1 MCKSCTLRAIY
12 DGIKIPNMNI
22 TDLIEQ
28 VKEMNLPKGEFAIFG
43 SAVMAIRGM
52 REVPNIDLIVTDK
65 LWSELL
71 GRGYT
76 PDYEGFIRKN
86 MVKISNW
93 WFAATRRSI
102 PMMIE
107 DAETIQDLP
116 FVKLDEVRFYK
127 SKLNREKDIADVK
140 LIDRYLESNSDSE
153 GQKGLGIETYKGVID
168 LFVNRVTI
176 KFWYEI
182 LSMVV
187 FGSVS
192 RGQAKGD
199 SDIDIFIYFDDKLI
213 DRYQME
219 KQVNEIV
226 IEIRESKEY
235 IDLEEKEILPEIYPF
250 YIAKSN
256 SNNLPWVCLDS
267 CLEGKIIFDRDNFG
281 KNVMSSYLK
290 KIELQ
295 GGRKVN
301 LPQGGWCWTLSN

>member
-1 MCKSCTLRAIY
+1 MKTS
-12 DGIKIPNMNI
+12 
-22 TDLIEQ
+22 DLIDQ
-28 VKEMNLPKGEFAIFG
+28 VKEMNLTRGEFAIFG

-71 GRGYT
+71 ERGYL

-93 WFAATRRSI
+93 WFATTRRSI

-107 DAETIQDLP
+107 DAETIQGLP

-140 LIDRYLESNSDSE
+140 LIDRYLEINSDSE
-153 GQKGLGIETYKGVID
+153 SQKGLGMETYKGVVD
-168 LFVNRVTI
+168 LFANKVIDDLGNV
-176 KFWYEI
+176 I

-199 SDIDIFIYFDDKLI
+199 SDIDIFIYFDDKSV
-213 DRYQME
+213 DRYQIE
-219 KQVNEIV
+219 KKVNEII
-226 IEIRESKEY
+226 IELRGCREYVE
-235 IDLEEKEILPEIYPF
+235 LEEKEILPEIYPF

-267 CLEGKIIFDRDNFG
+267 CLEGQVIFDRENFG
-281 KNVMSSYLK
+281 KTLMSIFLQR
-290 KIELQ
+290 IVDQ

>member
-1 MCKSCTLRAIY
+1 MCKSCTLRATY
-12 DGIKIPNMNI
+12 DGIKIPNMK
-22 TDLIEQ
+22 TSDLIDQ
-28 VKEMNLPKGEFAIFG
+28 VKEMNLPKGDFAIFG

-71 GRGYT
+71 RKGYV

-93 WFAATRRSI
+93 WFATTRRSI

-107 DAETIQDLP
+107 DAETIQGLP

-127 SKLNREKDIADVK
+127 SKLNREKDITDVK
-140 LIDRYLESNSDSE
+140 LIDRYLETNPDSE
-153 GQKGLGIETYKGVID
+153 GQKGLGVETYKGVVN
-168 LFVNRVTI
+168 LFVDKVI
-176 KFWYEI
+176 EELGGGI
-182 LSMVV
+182 LSMIL

-199 SDIDIFIYFDDKLI
+199 SDIDIFMYFDDKLV
-213 DRYQME
+213 DRYQIE
-219 KQVNEIV
+219 KKVNEII
-226 IEIRESKEY
+226 IEIRGSKEY
-235 IDLEEKEILPEIYPF
+235 VELEEKEILPEIYPF

-267 CLEGKIIFDRDNFG
+267 CLEGQIIFDRCNFG
-281 KNVMSSYLK
+281 KSLMSSFLK
-290 KIELQ
+290 TIVDQ

-301 LPQGGWCWTLSN
+301 LPQGGWCWALSN